1 MNNWKKEKVLG
12 VQPSMDEIFVAQ
24 GKRRRSVALGKN
36 EQKKTVRTKMF
47 FQRINLISDGIEI
60 TFRNLIT

>member
-12 VQPSMDEIFVAQ
+12 VQPSMGEIFVAQ

>member
-24 GKRRRSVALGKN
+24 GKRRRSVALGRN
-36 EQKKTVRTKMF
+36 EQKKIVRAKMF
-47 FQRINLISDGIEI
+47 FNELTI
-60 TFRNLIT
+60 FRTELKSRSEK